1 MKTIKLAPGERLVTN
16 QLNRKGVLPQNIVDA
31 ARDIVANVRANGD
44 AAVRDYCQRFDGV
57 KLQSFRLPQ
66 EQIDAALEG
75 LDPAFVAALEKAA
88 RQIREFH
95 QREVEQ
101 SWFTTRPDGTMLGVK
116 VTPLAAAGIYVPGGR
131 AQYPSTVLMNA
142 IPAKV
147 AGVKRVVMVTP
158 PQKDGLISP
167 YTLAAAKLGGV
178 DEIYMVG
185 GAQAVAAL
193 AYGTETIPRVDKI
206 TGPGN
211 IFVATAKSLVS
222 AFVGI
227 DAVAGPTEIGIIA
240 DETANPSLLAADLIG
255 QAEHDELAG
264 SVLFTDSTEIADK
277 VQESLKYRVPRT
289 EHAER
294 VHTSL
299 SGTQSAIVLTDG
311 LDQSIDAAN
320 AYAAEH
326 LEIQTKDA
334 DAVVKRIKNAGAIFR
349 GPYSPVPLGDYMSG
363 SNHVLPTGGT
373 ARFAA
378 GLGVHTFMKPV
389 EVIEYDEEGLKALAA
404 RINAFAVSEDLPAH
418 GECVLSRFVKDPYDK
433 ATLREQEKE
442 AGLR

>member
-16 QLNRKGVLPQNIVDA
+16 QLNRKGVLPQNIIDA

-57 KLQSFRLPQ
+57 ELQSFRLPQ

-101 SWFTTRPDGTMLGVK
+101 SWFTTRVDGTMLGVK

-178 DEIYMVG
+178 TKSIWW
-185 GAQAVAAL
+185 AAL
-193 AYGTETIPRVDKI
+193 RPWPRWR
-206 TGPGN
+206 T
-211 IFVATAKSLVS
+211 
-222 AFVGI
+222 
-227 DAVAGPTEIGIIA
+227 
-240 DETANPSLLAADLIG
+240 
-255 QAEHDELAG
+255 
-264 SVLFTDSTEIADK
+264 
-277 VQESLKYRVPRT
+277 VPRPF
-289 EHAER
+289 R
-294 VHTSL
+294 VSIKSPVRATLLLPLPSRL
-299 SGTQSAIVLTDG
+299 SRATWV
-311 LDQSIDAAN
+311 SIW
-320 AYAAEH
+320 
-326 LEIQTKDA
+326 
-334 DAVVKRIKNAGAIFR
+334 
-349 GPYSPVPLGDYMSG
+349 SPVPPRSACW
-363 SNHVLPTGGT
+363 PTP
-373 ARFAA
+373 RPS
-378 GLGVHTFMKPV
+378 LWW
-389 EVIEYDEEGLKALAA
+389 
-404 RINAFAVSEDLPAH
+404 
-418 GECVLSRFVKDPYDK
+418 SRQ
-433 ATLREQEKE
+433 T
-442 AGLR
+442 

>member
-57 KLQSFRLPQ
+57 ELQSFRLPQ
-66 EQIDAALEG
+66 EQIDAALED

-101 SWFTTRPDGTMLGVK
+101 SWFTMRADGTMLGFQ
-116 VTPLAAAGIYVPGGR
+116 VTQLAAAGIYVPCGR

-240 DETANPSLLAADLIG
+240 DKTADPSLLAADLIG

-264 SVLFTDSTEIADK
+264 SVLFTDSTEIAEK
-277 VQESLKYRVPRT
+277 VQESLNYRVPRT

-299 SGTQSAIVLTDG
+299 SGSQSAIVLTDS

-326 LEIQTKDA
+326 LEIQTADA
-334 DAVVKRIKNAGAIFR
+334 DAIVPRIKNAGAIFR

-389 EVIEYDEEGLKALAA
+389 EVIEYDKEGLKALAA